1 LLVLL
6 GGGLAEF
13 DIGGISIVLIEI
25 ERNSVKRVLKSI
37 VTCYT
42 VILSN

>member
-1 LLVLL
+1 LLVLP

-13 DIGGISIVLIEI
+13 DIGGISIMLIEI

-37 VTCYT
+37 VTHYA
-42 VILSN
+42 VILNN

>member
-1 LLVLL
+1 LLVLP

-13 DIGGISIVLIEI
+13 DIGGISIMLIEI

-37 VTCYT
+37 VTRYA
-42 VILSN
+42 VILNN